1 MLPGLSY
8 FFSAK
13 FLAHRQVSRWTN
25 PGQFCQPFFKFSSY
39 RSAKMCSYCIDVLF
53 KEILLKRKEKK
64 EKQRKKVKKKKMDNK
79 RKKGRRNDILK
90 QINNKEKNP
99 WWLGATTSF

>member
-1 MLPGLSY
+1 MIVVPRQKRQNVNYCFLFKTNKTNTLTFNMLPGLSY

-64 EKQRKKVKKKKMDNK
+64 E
-79 RKKGRRNDILK
+79 I
-90 QINNKEKNP
+90 
-99 WWLGATTSF
+99 